1 MEVRKNKFFIF
12 LFSLFPGAGQMYMGA
27 FGKGA
32 IIMVAFCLWC
42 CFFNSSD
49 ILFLF
54 VPVLWFYAFMD
65 THYLK
70 RLSDEEIKKSNDD
83 FVKKVTAIV
92 SGDNVQTHSY
102 KRLGGFI
109 IFIGVVYFILDVLGI
124 YADYHVSRVILGL
137 FITFIIIFLGIRI
150 ARHHASAVKEAEAE
164 SAEGDVIFSNYEE
177 HECTDEECS
186 CENHINELI
195 DEAIAE
201 KHCPFCGA
209 EVFEGDK
216 FCSNCGKSLIPEK
229 PKEKICSCGQKLSEE
244 AKFCP
249 SCGKKYE
256 EDSAAPEKEKS
267 ENAE

>member
-1 MEVRKNKFFIF
+1 MEVRKNKFFTF

-42 CFFNSSD
+42 CFFKDSE

-54 VPVLWFYAFMD
+54 VPVIWFYAFMD

-70 RLSDEEIKKSNDD
+70 RLSDEEIKKSNDK
-83 FVKKVTAIV
+83 FVKKVSAIV
-92 SGDNVQTHSY
+92 SGDNVETHSY

-109 IFIGVVYFILDVLGI
+109 IFVGIVYFILDIIGR
-124 YADYHVSRVILGL
+124 YADYTASRVILGL

-150 ARHHASAVKEAEAE
+150 ARHHAAAVKEAEAA
-164 SAEGDVIFSNYEE
+164 SVEGDVIFSNYEE
-177 HECTDEECS
+177 NKCTDEDCS
-186 CENHINELI
+186 CENHINELL

-201 KHCPFCGA
+201 KHCPSCNA

-216 FCSNCGKSLIPEK
+216 FCSSCGKSLIPEV
-229 PKEKICSCGQKLSEE
+229 PKEKICACGQKLSES

-249 SCGKKYE
+249 NCGRKYE
-256 EDSAAPEKEKS
+256 E
-267 ENAE
+267 NAEKTE